1 MMKEKGAEL
10 TSAHVFTS
18 FDVDRE
24 SRLSHTSKALKK
36 HEITHLYYFI
46 LLQKHV

>member
-1 MMKEKGAEL
+1 MKEKGGAKNKC
-10 TSAHVFTS
+10 TRFTS

-24 SRLSHTSKALKK
+24 SRLSHTSNALKK